1 MKWVF
6 AKLEKGDHI
15 RVKRPYYYHHGVY
28 VGGGMVVH
36 FTGEENDSVSEPEK
50 VLVRK
55 TTLDFFANGTIIE
68 KAKPSFIEKMYVRK
82 TDKILENAEKAVGEG
97 KYDFLHNNCE
107 DLANRICY
115 KKKLT
120 SQVNDIKDKI

>member
-1 MKWVF
+1 MENLKNASQKTEDQIEF
-6 AKLEKGDHI
+6 LKFQLNEIDEANLNSLPED
-15 RVKRPYYYHHGVY
+15 
-28 VGGGMVVH
+28 
-36 FTGEENDSVSEPEK
+36 EELNNELSV
-50 VLVRK
+50 
-55 TTLDFFANGTIIE
+55 
-68 KAKPSFIEKMYVRK
+68 
-82 TDKILENAEKAVGEG
+82 LENAEKAVGEG